1 MMPLSHNDERGAVQ
15 MNLEIHRPEL
25 ERRVREGIQS
35 GRFQDVDDILTKA
48 LDALSEKEASNKTL
62 HAEPAF
68 DSERASQAVA
78 RIREIRKGVR
88 LDLNG
93 MSIRELAHLGHK
105 Y

>member
-1 MMPLSHNDERGAVQ
+1 MTKGEPFQ
-15 MNLEIHRPEL
+15 MNLEIREPEL
-25 ERRVREGIQS
+25 ERRMREGIQS
-35 GRFQDVDDILTKA
+35 GRFQDVDDLLTKA
-48 LDALSEKEASNKTL
+48 LDALSEKEASSKAI
-62 HAEPAF
+62 HGEPVF

>member
-1 MMPLSHNDERGAVQ
+1 
-15 MNLEIHRPEL
+15 MNLEIHQPEL
-25 ERRVREGIQS
+25 ERRMREGIQS
-35 GRFQDVDDILTKA
+35 GRFHDVDDLLTKA
-48 LDALSEKEASNKTL
+48 LDALSEKEASSKTV
-62 HAEPAF
+62 HGEPAF